1 MEKDSGVSPD
11 RVCNLFKDEGGDST
25 MKDGDT
31 IARLSDNYP
40 GVSEEEPLAI
50 VYGPQEDKATN
61 PSELP
66 NVMKKLISNA
76 CGSHYQTYPLF
87 L

>member
-1 MEKDSGVSPD
+1 MEADGVSPD
-11 RVCNLFKDEGGDST
+11 RVWNLFEDEGGDST

-31 IARLSDNYP
+31 VARLSDNYP
-40 GVSEEEPLAI
+40 GVSGEEPLAI

-66 NVMKKLISNA
+66 NFMKNLYRVK
-76 CGSHYQTYPLF
+76 HTLF
-87 L
+87 FYD